1 MRARDRTARLYPERS
16 TAATRWQPAGRS
28 GRVAVRGKL
37 QREGK
42 GRWRALVRRVEQF
55 CKLEVARGWPGAAGG
70 AAALA
75 VERKQ
80 RGRLEVGEAGLV
92 CNFQKFQ
99 GLYCKIAITFKLKLK

>member
-1 MRARDRTARLYPERS
+1 MRARDRRARLYPERS
-16 TAATRWQPAGRS
+16 TTAMRWKPASRS

-55 CKLEVARGWPGAAGG
+55 CKLEVARGWPRVAGG
-70 AAALA
+70 AAAPA
-75 VERKQ
+75 AERKQ

-92 CNFQKFQ
+92 CNFRKFQ
-99 GLYCKIAITFKLKLK
+99 GPYYKTAITFKLKLK